1 MKDYHKVLGVRRDA
15 SQDEIKK
22 AYRRLALQYH
32 PDRNKDAGAEERFKE
47 ISEAYAILTGKEPVP
62 QVVAGPRGRRGGRE
76 VVDWASEVL
85 NIWQGIQ
92 EQRHNNM
99 YR

>member
-1 MKDYHKVLGVRRDA
+1 MKDYHKVLGVRKDA
-15 SQDEIKK
+15 SSDEIKR
-22 AYRRLALQYH
+22 AYRKLALLYH
-32 PDRNKDAGAEERFKE
+32 PDRNKDGGAEERFKE

-62 QVVAGPRGRRGGRE
+62 QVVASPGGRRSGRE

-85 NIWQGIQ
+85 NIWQELE